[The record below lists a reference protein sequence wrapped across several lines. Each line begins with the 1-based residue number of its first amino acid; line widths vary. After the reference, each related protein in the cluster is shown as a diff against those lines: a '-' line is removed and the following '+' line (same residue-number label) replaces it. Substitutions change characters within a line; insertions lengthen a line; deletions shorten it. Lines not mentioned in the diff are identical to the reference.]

1 MLGALRGCGPPLGL
15 RRPDVANKRSVS
27 PYQARLIARM
37 AERLFSVPTLPVS
50 SALPLL
56 FSVASQFTSLLANYR
71 FQPSDGGTRLHAP
84 RQHLLPETVSPQTA
98 AALL

>member
-15 RRPDVANKRSVS
+15 RRPDVAKQRSVS
-27 PYQARLIARM
+27 PCQTSLIARM
-37 AERLFSVPTLPVS
+37 AKRRVSVPSLPVS

-56 FSVASQFTSLLANYR
+56 FSVAPQFASLLAKYR
-71 FQPSDGGTRLHAP
+71 FQPSDGGTRLRAP

-98 AALL
+98 AAPL